1 MSDNSPNVII
11 INRQSILRLSI
22 IIGIMVLSNVVRAAA
37 TPATFEYSDLSVLPQ
52 EILQGEEATTRVT
65 VKNVGD
71 ETGSHTVDLLI
82 DGQLEDSTDLTLGAG
97 DQTTVIFQF
106 TADMEEGS
114 HTATLGELTTTFAIQ
129 KEPMKL
135 PVFTIATI
143 SIIIVIVI
151 AYLARTRII

>member
-52 EILQGEEATTRVT
+52 EVLQGEEVIAKVK